1 MKVKIAYTVEIED
14 VPDHIRS
21 LTKKAT
27 GFLEEIDLTFEKLRR
42 NLNDS
47 KNGCEN
53 AENLKLLTHLR
64 MKLSDMDLSL
74 QDVSEMMLGYQQ
86 LQLSES
92 ESNLTTHPNASV
104 SEAGDEK

>member
-14 VPDHIRS
+14 VPEHIRS

-27 GFLEEIDLTFEKLRR
+27 SFLEEIDVTFEKLRR

-53 AENLKLLTHLR
+53 AENLKLLTQLR
-64 MKLSDMDLSL
+64 IKLSDMDLSL